1 MPLLPL
7 LSLFT
12 FQFVCSNEIYR
23 VSNRLSNYFT
33 KFVPNKVSTQMADI
47 EKKWLKYR
55 EEFKRYI
62 RTEKRL
68 SGNTVDAYMRDFN
81 DFMHYVSRIT
91 TVAPEDVTPE
101 IISKYL
107 GWLYSEKGISGKSQ
121 ARKLSG
127 IKSFYNY
134 LLINDKIEQLPT
146 DRVETPRQ
154 ERTLPDVLTVAEVDA
169 IISTFDMTTVKGCR
183 DNAIVEVLY
192 STGLRVSELITLRI
206 NDLFF
211 GEGYIR
217 VIGKGDKQRIVPIGS
232 VARDKIQLYMEL
244 RRPKVS
250 SEATLFLNNRGE
262 PLTRVMVFTI
272 IKQAAMLAGIDKSIS
287 PHTLRHSYATHL
299 LEGGA
304 NIRQVQELLGHE
316 SISTTEVY
324 THVNRKHL
332 RGVVEDSFA
341 DLDIKL

>member
-1 MPLLPL
+1 
-7 LSLFT
+7 
-12 FQFVCSNEIYR
+12 
-23 VSNRLSNYFT
+23 
-33 KFVPNKVSTQMADI
+33 MADI
-47 EKKWLKYR
+47 AKKWSKYR
-55 EEFKRYI
+55 EEYKRYI

-68 SGNTVDAYMRDFN
+68 SENTVDAYMRDFN
-81 DFMHYVSRIT
+81 DFMQYVQHFF
-91 TVAPEDVTPE
+91 TVTPEDVTPE

-107 GWLYSEKGISGKSQ
+107 ARLYSEEGLSGKSQ

-134 LLINDKIEQLPT
+134 LLINEKIEQLPT
-146 DRVETPRQ
+146 DSVETPRM
-154 ERTLPDVLTVAEVDA
+154 ERTLPDVLTVAEIDA
-169 IISTFDMTTVKGCR
+169 LISTFDMTTVKGCR

-217 VIGKGDKQRIVPIGS
+217 VIGKGDKQRIVPVGS
-232 VARDKIQLYMEL
+232 AARDKIQLYMEL
-244 RRPKVS
+244 RRPKRP

-272 IKQAAMLAGIDKSIS
+272 IKNAAMLAGIDKSIS

-304 NIRQVQELLGHE
+304 NIREVQELLGHE

-332 RGVVEDSFA
+332 RDVVEDSFV
-341 DLDIKL
+341 DLNL

>member
-1 MPLLPL
+1 
-7 LSLFT
+7 
-12 FQFVCSNEIYR
+12 
-23 VSNRLSNYFT
+23 
-33 KFVPNKVSTQMADI
+33 MADI
-47 EKKWLKYR
+47 AKKWSKYK
-55 EEFKRYI
+55 EEYRRYI

-68 SGNTVDAYMRDFN
+68 SENTVDAYMRDFD
-81 DFMHYVSRIT
+81 DFMRFVLRT
-91 TVAPEDVTPE
+91 CVATPEGVTSE
-101 IISKYL
+101 IISKYMAR
-107 GWLYSEKGISGKSQ
+107 LYAEKGLSGKSQ

-134 LLINDKIEQLPT
+134 LLINEKIDQLPT
-146 DRVETPRQ
+146 DGVETPRQ
-154 ERTLPDVLTVAEVDA
+154 ERTLPDVLTVAEIDA

-206 NDLFF
+206 DNLFF

-217 VIGKGDKQRIVPIGS
+217 VIGKGDKQRIVPVGS
-232 VARDKIQLYMEL
+232 AARDKIQLYMEL
-244 RRPKVS
+244 RRPKRS

-324 THVNRKHL
+324 THVNRRHL

-341 DLDIKL
+341 DLDLNL

>member
-1 MPLLPL
+1 
-7 LSLFT
+7 
-12 FQFVCSNEIYR
+12 
-23 VSNRLSNYFT
+23 
-33 KFVPNKVSTQMADI
+33 MADI
-47 EKKWLKYR
+47 AKKWSKYR
-55 EEFKRYI
+55 EEYRRYI
-62 RTEKRL
+62 RTERRL
-68 SGNTVDAYMRDFN
+68 AENTVDAYMRDFD
-81 DFMHYVSRIT
+81 DFMQYVQHFF
-91 TVAPEDVTPE
+91 TVTPEGVTPE
-101 IISKYL
+101 IISKYM
-107 GWLYSEKGISGKSQ
+107 GRLYGEKGLSGKSQ

-127 IKSFYNY
+127 LKSFYNY
-134 LLINDKIEQLPT
+134 LLINEKIDQLPT
-146 DRVETPRQ
+146 DSVETPRQ
-154 ERTLPDVLTVAEVDA
+154 ERTLPDVLTVAEIDA
-169 IISTFDMTTVKGCR
+169 LISTFDMTTVKGCR

-217 VIGKGDKQRIVPIGS
+217 VIGKGDKQRIVPVGS

-244 RRPKVS
+244 RRPKRT

-324 THVNRKHL
+324 THVNRRHL

-341 DLDIKL
+341 DIDINV